1 MIIYGQ
7 SKVGKLIPGKETQ
20 MSEEKIRQKKIED
33 WHLKRRKWYQ
43 IYFFAGV
50 GINFLL
56 YFTKPYGFD
65 PSGSIFW
72 GSFFGIAIPLAT
84 MFAGVF
90 IHEKIIGV

>member
-1 MIIYGQ
+1 M
-7 SKVGKLIPGKETQ
+7 P
-20 MSEEKIRQKKIED
+20 EEKTQQEKINS
-33 WHLKRRKWYQ
+33 WYLKRRKWYH

-65 PSGSIFW
+65 PSGDIFW
-72 GSFFGIAIPLAT
+72 GSFWGIAIPLAT
-84 MFAGVF
+84 MFTGVF